1 MYSFYQVSY
10 NSFGLKSINT
20 ETNYY
25 DNSNSKS
32 KIEKENNASS
42 NPINISKLLTLEN
55 TPNKF
60 LSNFYLD
67 RFFII
72 NGDSIKLFDNNFLIV
87 NNKNFNLNKSVVNYN
102 SSLSYLETFKL
113 RNNNT
118 SIFSDINKN
127 NFNNLF
133 HHPQSIFANIGN
145 YTLINNQISF
155 FKTSIDH
162 SLNSSSANSSSKNLN
177 SFNTKNKH
185 SNNPDLNSNNYNINN
200 INNSTSKIKI
210 YEKGSF
216 IENPNIIML
225 SNKEIIS
232 LCDFRVYKYL

>member
-1 MYSFYQVSY
+1 
-10 NSFGLKSINT
+10 LKSINT